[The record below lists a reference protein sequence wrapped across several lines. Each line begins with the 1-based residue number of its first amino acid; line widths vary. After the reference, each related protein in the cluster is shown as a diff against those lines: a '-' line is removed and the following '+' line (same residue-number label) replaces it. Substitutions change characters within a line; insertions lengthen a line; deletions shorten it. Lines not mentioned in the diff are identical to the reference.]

1 MSKTQTKTICSKA
14 ANLCREM
21 LDLMSEENMSCS
33 IHESELTTS
42 IVLKSCTVTRPG
54 YTIVKSHQA
63 DMKNPKVLK
72 NKIST
77 NRVRHATELKV
88 EKDKTQDCESKIED
102 CPYLP
107 SDDPFQQGE
116 EELIGLSMDKDNDM
130 APNDEVRK
138 GGNDNLEHGEN
149 YCETKAV
156 EGKQPP
162 LPNW

>member
-1 MSKTQTKTICSKA
+1 MSKTQTKNICSKA

-21 LDLMSEENMSCS
+21 LDLMEEENVNCS
-33 IHESELTTS
+33 IHESDLTTS
-42 IVLKSCTVTRPG
+42 IVLKSCTEARAG

-63 DMKNPKVLK
+63 DMKNPKVLR

-88 EKDKTQDCESKIED
+88 DQSKTQDSCKSEVQDSRSSSTEG
-102 CPYLP
+102 L
-107 SDDPFQQGE
+107 FQQSE
-116 EELIGLSMDKDNDM
+116 DELGMDNDVLS
-130 APNDEVRK
+130 NDEARK
-138 GGNDNLEHGEN
+138 GEN
-149 YCETKAV
+149 NNIGYEENHTETKHG

>member
-102 CPYLP
+102 CQY
-107 SDDPFQQGE
+107 SSTEDHFQQGG
-116 EELIGLSMDKDNDM
+116 EELNMNKINDIL
-130 APNDEVRK
+130 PNDEARK
-138 GGNDNLEHGEN
+138 WENDIFEYSEN